1 MKRLSIAGFG
11 RLALVALVLISAPLV
26 HSADKI
32 KFPYS
37 PIGWESLP
45 WFVGKE
51 GGYYEKYGLD
61 VEMFFQGASSEIIQA
76 MLAGDANFAGSA
88 GPAII
93 SNVIGGGDVIQ
104 VAALVKTFTI
114 PSQPSIKTLA
124 NLKGQKVG
132 VSRFGAVTHITAL
145 SVLQKAGIA
154 KDVTIV
160 QTGGIPE
167 SAAALSSGAIAAAI
181 VLPPQS
187 LMLKE
192 KGFRELVGLKEL
204 KELNIPF
211 VEDGLAVRRSFAN
224 KNPDVVKRF
233 LKASLEGLKRVLE
246 DKNFTMKILGQY
258 TKITDPKLLEDSYDW
273 ASAAFV
279 KDPRVPL
286 DAEKALVDQ
295 MVTLKM
301 VDAAA
306 AAKTPTT
313 AYFDN
318 QYVEALEKEGFLRK
332 LWP

>member
-11 RLALVALVLISAPLV
+11 RLALVALVFIPAPLV

-93 SNVIGGGDVIQ
+93 SNVIGGGDVNQ

-114 PSQPSIKTLA
+114 PLYSQPSLKT
-124 NLKGQKVG
+124 
-132 VSRFGAVTHITAL
+132 
-145 SVLQKAGIA
+145 
-154 KDVTIV
+154 
-160 QTGGIPE
+160 
-167 SAAALSSGAIAAAI
+167 
-181 VLPPQS
+181 
-187 LMLKE
+187 M
-192 KGFRELVGLKEL
+192 
-204 KELNIPF
+204 
-211 VEDGLAVRRSFAN
+211 AN

-233 LKASLEGLKRVLE
+233 LKASLEGLKRVLG
-246 DKNFTMKILGQY
+246 DKNFTTKILGQY
-258 TKITDPKLLEDSYDW
+258 TKITDPKLLEDSYEW

-295 MVTLKM
+295 MVALKM

-318 QYVEALEKEGFLRK
+318 QYVEALEKEGFLKK